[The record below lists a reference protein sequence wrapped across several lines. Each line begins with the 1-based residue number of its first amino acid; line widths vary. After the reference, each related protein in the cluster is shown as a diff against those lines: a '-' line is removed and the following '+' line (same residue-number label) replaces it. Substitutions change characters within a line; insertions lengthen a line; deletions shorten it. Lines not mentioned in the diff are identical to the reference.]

1 MDCQPS
7 LYLIS
12 SRENLTLTTQP
23 AATTPPI
30 LPFTSPFR
38 ANTPAEMAEILR
50 SSVAELSPDTV
61 DPNLFAILD
70 ERSLDDDSGLI
81 VQVKGGEV
89 DRVRVHFDTINA
101 ELIRIQIITFDIKET
116 TALVGED
123 GVFRTQP
130 PEESKKGGFAV
141 RKKLGG

>member
-7 LYLIS
+7 LHLIL
-12 SRENLTLTTQP
+12 SRENLTLITQQ
-23 AATTPPI
+23 AATVPPI
-30 LPFTSPFR
+30 PPFTSPFR
-38 ANTPAEMAEILR
+38 DNTPAEIAEILC
-50 SSVAELSPDTV
+50 SSVAKLSPDTV

-81 VQVKGGEV
+81 VQVKGSEV
-89 DRVRVHFDTINA
+89 DCVRVHFDTINA

-116 TALVGED
+116 KGLVGED
-123 GVFRTQP
+123 GVFRTKP
-130 PEESKKGGFAV
+130 PEKSKKGGVAA

>member
-30 LPFTSPFR
+30 PPSTSPFR
-38 ANTPAEMAEILR
+38 ANIPAEIAEILR
-50 SSVAELSPDTV
+50 SSVTKLSSDIV
-61 DPNLFAILD
+61 DPSLFAILD
-70 ERSLDDDSGLI
+70 ERSLDEDSGLI
-81 VQVKGGEV
+81 VQVEGGEV
-89 DRVRVHFDTINA
+89 DCVRVHFDTINA

-116 TALVGED
+116 KGLVGEN
-123 GVFRTQP
+123 GVFRTKP
-130 PEESKKGGFAV
+130 LEESKKGGFAV